1 MSKQKYTVLALFAV
15 IMIDAL
21 GWGIAFPV
29 LAPILLKNTSHMLNA
44 DTSLAAKNFFYE
56 LSLGIYCLFMF
67 IMSPILGSLSDKYG
81 RKKILVVSMLG
92 NFLGFLISGL
102 AIPMH
107 SFAGVLIG
115 RSIAGATAGSLPI
128 AQAAMIDISE
138 DSQKA
143 SRLGLVVLAN
153 VLGFAIGPVIGG
165 FFMDQN
171 IFGNHISYQVPFFVS
186 CGMALLGALLVLVC
200 FKETFIGNK
209 QLKINVFTSVSN
221 LHQAFTTKETFT
233 YCAVLFCFLFGW
245 AILFSTIPVFLT
257 ERLSWSGSSVGYF
270 ITYIGILFGIIVI
283 VVMPKITKLFS
294 LSKVVFTALIILFLC
309 NLLFPTIRNSI
320 FPWIVILLTAAVP
333 FTYVGIVTLL
343 SMEVDGQ
350 KQGQIMGVT
359 GSIFAF
365 TWGVGP
371 MLAGFILKV
380 GLTTPYILAGIFF
393 LLAILLFRKQKVKN
407 EMQKLDYQKK

>member
-1 MSKQKYTVLALFAV
+1 
-15 IMIDAL
+15 
-21 GWGIAFPV
+21 
-29 LAPILLKNTSHMLNA
+29 
-44 DTSLAAKNFFYE
+44 
-56 LSLGIYCLFMF
+56 
-67 IMSPILGSLSDKYG
+67 
-81 RKKILVVSMLG
+81 MLG

-102 AIPMH
+102 AIPLH
-107 SFAGVLIG
+107 SFMGVLVG

-153 VLGFAIGPVIGG
+153 VSGFAIGPVIGG

-171 IFGNHISYQVPFFVS
+171 IFNHINYQIPFFIS
-186 CGMALLGALLVLVC
+186 CGMALVGALLLGFS
-200 FKETFIGNK
+200 FKETFLGNK
-209 QLKINVFTSVSN
+209 QLKINIFTSFSN
-221 LHQAFTTKETFT
+221 LHQAFTAKETLT

-245 AILFSTIPVFLT
+245 AILFSTLPVFLT
-257 ERLSWSGSSVGYF
+257 ERLNWSGSLVGYF
-270 ITYIGILFGIIVI
+270 ITYIGVLFGVIVI
-283 VVMPKITKLFS
+283 GIMPKITKLFS
-294 LSKVVFTALIILFLC
+294 LSSIVFCALITLFIC
-309 NLLFPTIRNSI
+309 NAIFPSIHNSL

-343 SMEVDGQ
+343 SSEVDSQ

-371 MLAGFILKV
+371 MLAGFILKL

-393 LLAILLFRKQKVKN
+393 LLAALLFRQQKLKN
-407 EMQKLDYQKK
+407 EKIAKLSIAEPVS